1 MNRSLFT
8 VTFAVMFC
16 LAALAQTAT
25 AQRVVRAS
33 GQASISAQPDQARVS
48 VGVIT
53 KGPTAEE
60 ASSKNARQVEAVLI
74 QLRQMLGSGARIK
87 TINYSLT
94 PDYRRTAGEPP
105 VLVGFTASNTI
116 EVTIE
121 NLALIGTVIDSATQ
135 AGATNVHGLRFTLKD
150 PEPLRAQVLGL
161 AAKQARAHA
170 EAIATGLDQ
179 RIGNVLVAQEGAVI
193 GILSPELRDVA
204 GAAAT
209 PIEPGL
215 VEVRATVTVEVELL

>member
-1 MNRSLFT
+1 
-8 VTFAVMFC
+8 
-16 LAALAQTAT
+16 
-25 AQRVVRAS
+25 
-33 GQASISAQPDQARVS
+33 
-48 VGVIT
+48 
-53 KGPTAEE
+53 
-60 ASSKNARQVEAVLI
+60 
-74 QLRQMLGSGARIK
+74 
-87 TINYSLT
+87 
-94 PDYRRTAGEPP
+94 
-105 VLVGFTASNTI
+105 
-116 EVTIE
+116 TIE

-179 RIGNVLVAQEGAVI
+179 RIGKVLVAQEGAAI
-193 GILSPELRDVA
+193 GILSPELRDAA